1 MLNDITLGQYYP
13 ARSIIH
19 KLDPRVKIVLVLAL
33 VVMLFI
39 ADTVSAYLVT
49 TALILVI
56 ILLSKVPF
64 VFVLKGLK
72 PILYILVFTSLL
84 NIFLTDGTIVYKLGF
99 LKITYEGLILAG
111 TMVARLILLVAAT
124 SILTLTTS
132 PIMLT
137 GAIEKL
143 LSPLKVIKFP
153 AHEIAMMMTIALRFI
168 PTLLEETEKLMKA
181 QSARGTDFMSGG
193 IFQKIKAMVPILV
206 PLFINSLKRADELAL
221 AMECRCYNGGEG
233 RTSLKTLK
241 ITKRDIAA
249 IVVFG
254 TRLFQNFATLRRIT
268 INKITKNDDDKKI

>member
-33 VVMLFI
+33 VVMLFVVDSL
-39 ADTVSAYLVT
+39 AGYLVT
-49 TALILVI
+49 AGFVILMI
-56 ILLSKVPF
+56 IMSEVPF
-64 VFVLKGLK
+64 IFVLKGLK

-99 LKITYEGLILAG
+99 LKITYEGLILAA
-111 TMVARLILLVAAT
+111 TMVARLILLVAVT
-124 SILTLTTS
+124 SLLTLTTS

-137 GAIEKL
+137 SAIEKL
-143 LSPLKVIKFP
+143 LSPLKVFRFP

-193 IFQKIKAMVPILV
+193 ILQKIKAMVPILV

-221 AMECRCYNGGEG
+221 AMECRCYRGGDN

-241 ITKRDIAA
+241 ITGKDFVAIA
-249 IVVFG
+249 VFVIYIAFII
-254 TRLFQNFATLRRIT
+254 L
-268 INKITKNDDDKKI
+268 TKTVIK

>member
-33 VVMLFI
+33 VVMLFVVDSL
-39 ADTVSAYLVT
+39 AGYLVT
-49 TALILVI
+49 AGFVILMI
-56 ILLSKVPF
+56 IMSEVPF
-64 VFVLKGLK
+64 IFVLKGLK

-99 LKITYEGLILAG
+99 LKITYEGLILAV
-111 TMVARLILLVAAT
+111 TMVARLILLVAVT
-124 SILTLTTS
+124 SLLTLTTS

-137 GAIEKL
+137 SAIEKL
-143 LSPLKVIKFP
+143 LSPLKVFKFP

-193 IFQKIKAMVPILV
+193 ILQKIKAMVPILV

-221 AMECRCYNGGEG
+221 AMECRCYRGGDN

-241 ITKRDIAA
+241 ITGKDFVAIA
-249 IVVFG
+249 VFVIYIAFII
-254 TRLFQNFATLRRIT
+254 L
-268 INKITKNDDDKKI
+268 TKTVIK

>member
-33 VVMLFI
+33 VVMLFVVDSL
-39 ADTVSAYLVT
+39 AGYLVT
-49 TALILVI
+49 AGFVILMI
-56 ILLSKVPF
+56 IMSEVPF
-64 VFVLKGLK
+64 IFVLKGLK

-99 LKITYEGLILAG
+99 LKITYEGLILAA

-124 SILTLTTS
+124 SLLTLTTS

-137 GAIEKL
+137 SAIEKL
-143 LSPLKVIKFP
+143 LSPLKVFRFP

-193 IFQKIKAMVPILV
+193 ILQKIKAMVPILV

-221 AMECRCYNGGEG
+221 AMECRCYRGGDN

-241 ITKRDIAA
+241 ITGKDFVAIA
-249 IVVFG
+249 VFVIYIAFII
-254 TRLFQNFATLRRIT
+254 L
-268 INKITKNDDDKKI
+268 TKTVIK

>member
-39 ADTVSAYLVT
+39 ADTFLAYAVT
-49 TALILVI
+49 TALILVV

-99 LKITYEGLILAG
+99 LKITYEGLVLAA

-143 LSPLKVIKFP
+143 LSPLKVFKFP

-221 AMECRCYNGGEG
+221 AMECRCYRGGDM

-241 ITKRDIAA
+241 ITSRDFVAMGVFLVYIAF
-249 IVVFG
+249 II
-254 TRLFQNFATLRRIT
+254 L
-268 INKITKNDDDKKI
+268 TKTVIK

>member
-39 ADTVSAYLVT
+39 ADTMLAYLVT
-49 TALILVI
+49 AGFVI
-56 ILLSKVPF
+56 AMIIMSEVPF

-72 PILYILVFTSLL
+72 PVLYILVFTSIL
-84 NIFLTDGTIVYKLGF
+84 NIFLTDGTIIYKLGF
-99 LKITYEGLILAG
+99 LKITYEGLNLAL
-111 TMVARLILLVAAT
+111 TMVARLVLLVAAT
-124 SILTLTTS
+124 SLLTLTTS

-137 GAIEKL
+137 SAIEKL
-143 LSPLKVIKFP
+143 LSPLKVFKFP

-193 IFQKIKAMVPILV
+193 ILQKIKAMVPILV

-221 AMECRCYNGGEG
+221 AMECRCYRGGDN

-241 ITKRDIAA
+241 ISKADFCAIAVFIIYIAFIILTKTVI
-249 IVVFG
+249 
-254 TRLFQNFATLRRIT
+254 
-268 INKITKNDDDKKI
+268 K

>member
-99 LKITYEGLILAG
+99 LKITYEGLVLAA

-143 LSPLKVIKFP
+143 LSPLKVFKFP

-241 ITKRDIAA
+241 ITKQDFVA
-249 IVVFG
+249 IVVF
-254 TRLFQNFATLRRIT
+254 LVYIAFIIL
-268 INKITKNDDDKKI
+268 TKTVIK

>member
-64 VFVLKGLK
+64 VFVVKGLK

-221 AMECRCYNGGEG
+221 AMECRCYNGGDG

-241 ITKRDIAA
+241 ITKQDIVA
-249 IVVFG
+249 IVVF
-254 TRLFQNFATLRRIT
+254 LVYIAFIIL
-268 INKITKNDDDKKI
+268 TKTVIK